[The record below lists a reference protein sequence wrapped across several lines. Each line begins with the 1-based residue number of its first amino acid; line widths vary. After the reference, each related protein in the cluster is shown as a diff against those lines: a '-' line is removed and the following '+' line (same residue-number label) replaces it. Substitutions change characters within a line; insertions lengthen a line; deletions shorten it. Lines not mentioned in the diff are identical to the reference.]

1 MKTLSKLEEKEDNF
15 ILNYFVP
22 IRKKGIKLSYLKE
35 IMIQSILNNELDKFQ
50 LVSDNISQYYF
61 TSYKYILTKEGEN
74 ILAKSSPIE
83 FKDIIEVLTDDKG
96 RLYKTRIEEAL
107 YQYELGTID
116 ENGETVIVPDK
127 IIKRLYRR

>member
-96 RLYKTRIEEAL
+96 RLYKTRI
-107 YQYELGTID
+107 GFIS
-116 ENGETVIVPDK
+116 I
-127 IIKRLYRR
+127 